1 MNLKVWLPFFS
12 EVAPESAHTAPTAQI
27 PKTIHQIWI
36 GPKKKPELYMKSW
49 HTDYI
54 KQFPEYSY
62 SFWDDHKIQNLL
74 RAEAPKLLHMYNQEE
89 VYAGKADI
97 ARYYIIY
104 KYGGIYI
111 DADSVWIN
119 NKSLDDLLTQAK
131 GGFFIASEPKP
142 NEKYKHFQ
150 HFLAQGVFGARI
162 GHSFLRKI
170 LDYMRK
176 IMYPNYT
183 ELRQTKRP
191 WEVTGPVLVSK
202 LYKKEFNIT
211 IFPSRFF
218 YPISWHGITDNQL
231 HTKIDLPKE
240 SYMFQ
245 YGITTNNLKY

>member
-1 MNLKVWLPFFS
+1 
-12 EVAPESAHTAPTAQI
+12 
-27 PKTIHQIWI
+27 
-36 GPKKKPELYMKSW
+36 MKSW

-119 NKSLDDLLTQAK
+119 QSNLDDILAQAR
-131 GGFFIASEPKP
+131 GGFFIAREPKTP
-142 NEKYKHFQ
+142 EKYKRYKP
-150 HFLAQGVFGARI
+150 FLAQGVFGSSI
-162 GHSFLRKI
+162 GHVYLQTI
-170 LDYMRK
+170 LEHIREVL
-176 IMYPNYT
+176 YPNY
-183 ELRQTKRP
+183 KRTRRSKGP

-211 IFPSRFF
+211 VLPSRSF
-218 YPISWHGITDNQL
+218 YPIPWHGITDNQL